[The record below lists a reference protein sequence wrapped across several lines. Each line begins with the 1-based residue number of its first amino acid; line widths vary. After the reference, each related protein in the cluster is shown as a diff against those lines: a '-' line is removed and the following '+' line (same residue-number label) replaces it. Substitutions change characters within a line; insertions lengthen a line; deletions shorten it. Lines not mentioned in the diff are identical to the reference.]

1 MRLHGRSPIW
11 AADRPL
17 PSSDLV
23 LAYQDV
29 LFALQSEKGVNNG
42 SPSLHAR
49 LLAELDVQIGSDR
62 IVHVGAGTGYYS
74 AILAELVGTSG
85 HVHAVEMDPDLAAH
99 AQAALADR
107 ANVSVVN
114 ADGSQWPQH
123 AVDAIY
129 VNFAVARPAE
139 PWIERLR
146 PGGRLVLP
154 LGVPR
159 QDRPP
164 KSGRHASHGAALRI
178 ERGDCGFAARWI
190 GTAYFVCA
198 NGGLTTDDNE
208 IDALTAAFKR
218 GGIEFVKSLLWKTEP
233 RIGRCWHIGDQWAP
247 SGPIPQDRAPH
258 LRREPERRSAP
269 RRRDPLAAL
278 LTDDVAT
285 PNIRSKGLGRQHAQ
299 GAELGSGYLELSA
312 ASPPASYPCPARKAY
327 CRNLPPAIC
336 EIGSSAPGPERL
348 PMPAEIQTKLMAA
361 AC

>member
-1 MRLHGRSPIW
+1 MPTPLFTADELAVIRRAYAHQVVAT
-11 AADRPL
+11 AATTNPRIEAAFATVPRENFLGAPPWQIANLGGGYRPL

-49 LLAELDVQIGSDR
+49 LLAELDVQIGGDR

-85 HVHAVEMDPDLAAH
+85 HVHALEMDPDLAAH

-190 GTAYFVCA
+190 GTTYFVCA

-208 IDALTAAFKR
+208 IDALTAAFER

-233 RIGRCWHIGDQWAP
+233 RIGRCWHIGDQWA
-247 SGPIPQDRAPH
+247 
-258 LRREPERRSAP
+258 LCY
-269 RRRDPLAAL
+269 
-278 LTDDVAT
+278 DDVCTITA
-285 PNIRSKGLGRQHAQ
+285 K
-299 GAELGSGYLELSA
+299 SA
-312 ASPPASYPCPARKAY
+312 RPPAPSPQGTRA
-327 CRNLPPAIC
+327 
-336 EIGSSAPGPERL
+336 
-348 PMPAEIQTKLMAA
+348 T
-361 AC
+361 